1 MKARLKKKI
10 RKTWMLRVCNPKLRI
25 LAKSSDLKRLHVV
38 RADVLMPMIHELQ
51 RRYPCEESIVELRK
65 VIATHQDTL
74 YSIIGGKG

>member
-1 MKARLKKKI
+1 MKVRLKKKI
-10 RKTWMLRVCNPKLRI
+10 RKTWMFRAGNPKLHI
-25 LAKSSDLKRLHVV
+25 LAKSGNLKRLHVV

-74 YSIIGGKG
+74 YSIIGGKS